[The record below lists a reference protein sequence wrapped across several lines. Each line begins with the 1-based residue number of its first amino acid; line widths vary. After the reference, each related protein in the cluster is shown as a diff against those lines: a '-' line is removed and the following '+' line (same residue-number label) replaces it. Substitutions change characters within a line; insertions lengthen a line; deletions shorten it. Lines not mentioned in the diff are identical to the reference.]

1 MDWKREAA
9 DKLRKHEARKE
20 AIRSIPEEIRMYEEA
35 FNGIRSASA
44 DSTPVAGGGSTR
56 EDMMLSNIVKREELK
71 AALKQARRA
80 VSIVDRG
87 LATLSEEERLIL
99 DRFYI
104 HPAKGN
110 VERICADLGVEKASV
125 YRRRD
130 AALRNFTIALY
141 GITES

>member
-1 MDWKREAA
+1 MDWKKEAA
-9 DKLRKHEARKE
+9 DKLRKYSAKKE
-20 AIRSIPEEIRMYEEA
+20 AIRTIPEEIRLREEMFA
-35 FNGIRSASA
+35 GIRSASA

-56 EDMMLSNIVKREELK
+56 EDMLLSNIVHRQELQS
-71 AALKQARRA
+71 ALKQARRW
-80 VSIVDRG
+80 VGIVDRG
-87 LATLSEEERLIL
+87 MSVLTEEERLIL

-110 VERICADLGVEKASV
+110 VERLCGELKIEQASA

-130 AALRNFTIALY
+130 AALRHFTIALY

>member
-71 AALKQARRA
+71 TALKQARRA

-141 GITES
+141 GLTES

>member
-1 MDWKREAA
+1 MDWKQEAA

-35 FNGIRSASA
+35 FSGIHSASA

-71 AALKQARRA
+71 RALKQARRA

-110 VERICADLGVEKASV
+110 VERVCADLGIEKASV

-130 AALRNFTIALY
+130 AALQHFTIALY

>member
-71 AALKQARRA
+71 TALKQARRA

-110 VERICADLGVEKASV
+110 VERICNELRIEQSSA

-130 AALRNFTIALY
+130 AALKHFTIALY

>member
-71 AALKQARRA
+71 TALKQARRA

-110 VERICADLGVEKASV
+110 VERICADLGLEKASV

>member
-9 DKLRKHEARKE
+9 DKLRKYQAKKE
-20 AIRSIPEEIRMYEEA
+20 ALRSIPEEIRMYEEM

-44 DSTPVAGGGSTR
+44 DSTPVAGGGSTQ
-56 EDMMLSNIVKREELK
+56 EDMLLSNIAHREELK
-71 AALKQARRA
+71 LAMNQARRW

-87 LATLSEEERLIL
+87 LATLPEDERLIL

-110 VERICADLGVEKASV
+110 VERLCGELGIEKASV

-130 AALRNFTIALY
+130 AALQHFTIALY
-141 GITES
+141 GATEQ

>member
-56 EDMMLSNIVKREELK
+56 EDMLLSNIVKREELG

-80 VSIVDRG
+80 VAIVDRG
-87 LATLSEEERLIL
+87 LEVLTEEERLIL

-104 HPAKGN
+104 NPAKGN
-110 VERICADLGVEKASV
+110 VERLCGELGIEQSSA

-130 AALRNFTIALY
+130 AALKHFTIALY

>member
-1 MDWKREAA
+1 MDWKWEAA
-9 DKLRKHEARKE
+9 DKLRKYEARKE

-56 EDMMLSNIVKREELK
+56 EDMMLSNVVKREELK
-71 AALKQARRA
+71 TALKQARWA

-110 VERICADLGVEKASV
+110 VERICADLGIEKASV

-130 AALRNFTIALY
+130 AALQHFTIALY

>member
-71 AALKQARRA
+71 TALKQARRA

-87 LATLSEEERLIL
+87 LATLTEEERLLL

-110 VERICADLGVEKASV
+110 VERVCTDLGIEKASV

-130 AALRNFTIALY
+130 AALQHFTIALY

>member
-71 AALKQARRA
+71 TALKQARRA

-87 LATLSEEERLIL
+87 LATLTEEERLLL

-110 VERICADLGVEKASV
+110 VERICNELRIEQSSA

-130 AALRNFTIALY
+130 AALQHFTIALY

>member
-71 AALKQARRA
+71 TALKQARRA

>member
-71 AALKQARRA
+71 TALKQARRA

-87 LATLSEEERLIL
+87 LATLTEEERLLL

-110 VERICADLGVEKASV
+110 VERICADLGVEKASA
-125 YRRRD
+125 YRRRNE
-130 AALRNFTIALY
+130 ALQHFTIALY
-141 GITES
+141 GITET

>member
-9 DKLRKHEARKE
+9 DKLRKYQAKKE
-20 AIRSIPEEIRMYEEA
+20 SLRSIPEEIQMYEEM

-56 EDMMLSNIVKREELK
+56 EDMLLSNITNREELK
-71 AALKQARRA
+71 LALKQARRW
-80 VSIVDRG
+80 VGIVDRG
-87 LATLSEEERLIL
+87 MAVLSEEERLIL

-110 VERICADLGVEKASV
+110 VERICGELGVEKASV

-130 AALRNFTIALY
+130 AALQHFTIALY
-141 GITES
+141 GATEQ

>member
-9 DKLRKHEARKE
+9 DKLRKYAARKE

-71 AALKQARRA
+71 TALKQARRV

-87 LATLSEEERLIL
+87 LATLTEEERLLL

-110 VERICADLGVEKASV
+110 VERVCTDLGIEKASV

-130 AALRNFTIALY
+130 AALQHFTIALY

>member
-71 AALKQARRA
+71 TALKQARRA

-87 LATLSEEERLIL
+87 LTTLSEEERLIL

-110 VERICADLGVEKASV
+110 VERICNELRIEQSSA

-130 AALRNFTIALY
+130 AALKHFTIALY